1 MPDSDPR
8 RNCHDPSA
16 GNGYARCSGD
26 VKGILRAGV
35 GGRGLAARSRAALAL
50 LALAGFLLS
59 GLPGLADA
67 AGRKVVRIAYEE
79 QETLDPH
86 VGILGQT
93 QASLRILYRG
103 LTRFAVREATEVA
116 ADGREVV
123 TRRVTTTEVEPDLAE
138 SWTVSED
145 GTVWTFRLRQG
156 VQFHKGY
163 GELTAADVKYSFE
176 RQMQRRRGMRFAR
189 NLDVIRDIAV
199 LGPYTVRITLK
210 QYDPVF
216 PLRVVGYQQGYIV
229 SRKAA
234 LEHGERFGWNPVGTG
249 PFYFHRRLPREKIIF
264 RAFADYHDGRPAV
277 DEIHW
282 FDVPEDATKLIGL
295 EKGTFD
301 IAMPN
306 LVTADIKDQVE
317 AMGAVLDER
326 GPSGQFRFYFNVSR
340 APFDDIRVRR
350 AFMHAVDRQAIV
362 DTLWPDG
369 LGVVAASPLPPGY
382 FGHTPVPVPAFDPG
396 RARQLLAQAGYP
408 DGLTISDYFIT
419 RSYGYPK
426 IMIMVQEQLKRVG
439 VDLQLQL
446 VEHATYHRN
455 IRNNLNPFVL
465 YGGTRLTDGD
475 VMLGLFF
482 HSSEAPD
489 PATGNQGTNF
499 AHYSG
504 IDDLLEAGRR
514 TRDRDKRAALYHEAQ
529 RRIMADAVCLPIVDI
544 PSRSIRHPGRVT
556 TPFDPRFGE
565 SAIHNFYTYP
575 EWFDVVE

>member
-1 MPDSDPR
+1 MGLASDSFR
-8 RNCHDPSA
+8 LPSA
-16 GNGYARCSGD
+16 INSVEEGSGT
-26 VKGILRAGV
+26 VKIHRRKGERGLGP
-35 GGRGLAARSRAALAL
+35 GLAAL
-50 LALAGFLLS
+50 LMVGFLLS
-59 GLPGLADA
+59 VLHGLADA
-67 AGRKVVRIAYEE
+67 APRKVVRIAYEE

-86 VGILGQT
+86 TGILGQT

-103 LTRFAVREATEVA
+103 LTRFAIKEVA
-116 ADGREVV
+116 ETAPDGSRAVK
-123 TRRVTTTEVEPDLAE
+123 RRVTTTEVEPDLAK
-138 SWTVSED
+138 SWTVSRD
-145 GTVWTFRLRQG
+145 GTVWTFKLRQG
-156 VQFHKGY
+156 VRFHKGY
-163 GELTAADVKYSFE
+163 GELTAEDVKYSFE
-176 RQMQRRRGMRFAR
+176 RQMQRRRGMRFAK

-199 LGPYTVRITLK
+199 LDPHTVRITLK

-216 PLRVVGYQQGYIV
+216 PLRMVGYQQGYIV
-229 SRKAA
+229 SKKAA
-234 LEHGERFGWNPVGTG
+234 LEFGEQFGWNPVGTG

-264 RAFADYHDGRPAV
+264 RAFEDYHGGRPSV

-306 LVTADIKDQVE
+306 LITADIREQAE

-326 GPSGQFRFYFNVSR
+326 GPSGQFRIYFNVR
-340 APFDDIRVRR
+340 KEPFDDIRVRQ
-350 AFMHAVDRQAIV
+350 AFMHAIDRHAIV
-362 DTLWPDG
+362 NTLWPGG
-369 LGVVAASPLPPGY
+369 LGMVATSPLPPGY
-382 FGHTPVPVPAFDPG
+382 FGHTPAPIPAFDPD
-396 RARQLLAQAGYP
+396 RARQLLAQAGHA
-408 DGLTISDYFIT
+408 DSLTIRDYFIT

-475 VMLGLFF
+475 IMLSLFF

-499 AHYSG
+499 AHYDG
-504 IDDLLEAGRR
+504 IDHLLEAGRH
-514 TRDRDKRAALYHEAQ
+514 TRDRDTRAALYHKAQ
-529 RRIMADAVCLPIVDI
+529 RRIMDDAVCLPIVDI
-544 PSRSIRHPGRVT
+544 PSRSIRHSGRVS
-556 TPFDPRFGE
+556 TPFDPQFGE
-565 SAIHNFYTYP
+565 YAIHNFYTYP
-575 EWFDVVE
+575 ELFDVME